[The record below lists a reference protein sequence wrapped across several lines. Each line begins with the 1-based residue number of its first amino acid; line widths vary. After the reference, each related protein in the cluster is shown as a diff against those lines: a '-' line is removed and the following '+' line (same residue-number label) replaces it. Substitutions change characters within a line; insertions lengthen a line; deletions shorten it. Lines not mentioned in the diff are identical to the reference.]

1 MKRHLLAATTAL
13 TILLP
18 NFAHAEEDIAARLKA
33 LEQEIAIL
41 KRKQEVKEEVQK
53 AQSEKSATVQLDDK
67 RGFVVTSPNKDYEF
81 RVRGYAQIDN
91 RTFLNNDNA
100 SNTDQFLVRTARPII
115 EAKIKD
121 DYYGRLMLDFGG
133 NQTRVLDA
141 YADYKPQPLFNV
153 RVGKFKSPIG
163 LERWQSEQDLPFAE
177 RGLAT
182 NLVPFRDLGVE
193 LYGDVIPQTLEYQVS
208 FTNGTADYG
217 DSNSDTDNAKDV
229 TARVFAHPF
238 RNSETAALQGLG
250 VGFAGSVGNRNG
262 NTTNTSL
269 TDGYRSNSQA
279 KVFTYSTTSFAD
291 GNEVR
296 LNPQVYYY
304 TGPFGFLGEYVK
316 VDGDVRNGTK
326 KASLT
331 NDAWTLLASYVL
343 TGEDA
348 SFDGVKVKNDFDLD
362 SGQWGAWEVLGR
374 VSQLNVDDKAFPI
387 YADPTKSVKEAR
399 EYVAGLTWYLN
410 NNLKWNANYAYT
422 SFDGGAAKGTDRQN
436 EQVVINRL
444 QFRF

>member
-1 MKRHLLAATTAL
+1 MKKHLLAATTAL
-13 TILLP
+13 TVLLP
-18 NFAHAEEDIAARLKA
+18 SFGHAEDISERLKA

-91 RTFLNNDNA
+91 RTYLNNDNS
-100 SNTDQFLVRTARPII
+100 SNTNQFLVRTARPIF

-121 DYYGRLMLDFGG
+121 DFSGRLMLDFGG
-133 NQTRVLDA
+133 NQTRVVDA
-141 YADYKPQPLFNV
+141 YADYKPQKLFNI

-163 LERWQSEQDLPFAE
+163 LERWQSEQELPFAE

-182 NLVPFRDLGVE
+182 NLVPFRDIGVQF
-193 LYGDVIPQTLEYQVS
+193 YGEFIPQTLEYQVA

-238 RNSETAALQGLG
+238 RNSETAVLQGLG
-250 VGFAGSVGNRNG
+250 VGVAGSLGNRNG
-262 NTTNTSL
+262 TTTNTGL
-269 TDGYRSNSQA
+269 TDGYRSNAQA
-279 KVFTYSTTSFAD
+279 RVFTYSTGSIAD
-291 GNEVR
+291 GNEWR
-296 LNPQVYYY
+296 INPQVYYY
-304 TGPFGFLGEYVK
+304 GGPFGFLGEYVK
-316 VDGDVRNGTK
+316 ADGNVRNGSRKTTL
-326 KASLT
+326 S

-348 SFDGVKVKNDFDLD
+348 SFEGVKVKNDFDLQ

-374 VSQLNVDDKAFPI
+374 VSQLNIDDKAFPI

-399 EYVAGLTWYLN
+399 EYVAGLNWYLN

-422 SFDGGAAKGTDRQN
+422 SFDGGATRGDRQN
-436 EQVVINRL
+436 EQAIINRL

>member
-1 MKRHLLAATTAL
+1 M
-13 TILLP
+13 
-18 NFAHAEEDIAARLKA
+18 
-33 LEQEIAIL
+33 
-41 KRKQEVKEEVQK
+41 
-53 AQSEKSATVQLDDK
+53 
-67 RGFVVTSPNKDYEF
+67 
-81 RVRGYAQIDN
+81 
-91 RTFLNNDNA
+91 
-100 SNTDQFLVRTARPII
+100 
-115 EAKIKD
+115 
-121 DYYGRLMLDFGG
+121 
-133 NQTRVLDA
+133 
-141 YADYKPQPLFNV
+141 
-153 RVGKFKSPIG
+153 
-163 LERWQSEQDLPFAE
+163 
-177 RGLAT
+177 
-182 NLVPFRDLGVE
+182 
-193 LYGDVIPQTLEYQVS
+193 
-208 FTNGTADYG
+208 
-217 DSNSDTDNAKDV
+217 
-229 TARVFAHPF
+229 
-238 RNSETAALQGLG
+238 
-250 VGFAGSVGNRNG
+250 
-262 NTTNTSL
+262 
-269 TDGYRSNSQA
+269 
-279 KVFTYSTTSFAD
+279 
-291 GNEVR
+291 R